1 MVEGN
6 LTKEKIESGAFLI
19 RQLDQEDFRAAAAF
33 WFYNSEVGSWKLF
46 ISGDR
51 VSKRG
56 SKFVYRTIQK
66 ILKKHRARLRDLA
79 LDDISVVRSDSD
91 LVKLLRSAIGT
102 GYEIGGI
109 RFTNNV
115 VNGTLIEDAYI
126 YRLI

>member
-19 RQLDQEDFRAAAAF
+19 RQLDREDFRASAAF
-33 WFYNSEVGSWKLF
+33 WFYYSEVGSWKLV

-51 VSKRG
+51 VTSRG
-56 SKFVYRTIQK
+56 SKYVYRTIQK
-66 ILKKHRARLRDLA
+66 ILKKHRTRLRDLS
-79 LDDISVVRSDSD
+79 LDDFSVVRSDSE
-91 LVKLLRSAIGT
+91 LVKLLRNAIRT
-102 GYEIGGI
+102 GYEIGGV

-115 VNGTLIEDAYI
+115 VNGRLIEDAYI